1 MKNILL
7 FTFILLVTMASFGQI
22 QEDDK
27 IESTQKRH
35 LAVKYRLFPTQ
46 NMWTFI
52 KLNTRNG
59 KMWQVQFDVQENNR
73 FETYLNLLPL
83 ASKEK
88 EIDDRFTLYPTQN
101 IHTFILLDQIDGR
114 IWQTQWSM
122 EPDYRGVLPID

>member
-1 MKNILL
+1 M
-7 FTFILLVTMASFGQI
+7 VSFGQM

-27 IESTQKRH
+27 IESTQKRD

-59 KMWQVQFDVQENNR
+59 RMWQVQFDVQENNR
-73 FETYLNLLPL
+73 FETYLNILPL

-88 EIDDRFTLYPTQN
+88 EIDDRFTLYPTEN

-122 EPDYRGVLPID
+122 EPDYRWVLPID